1 MKTVVEPRIRP
12 DLSAMD
18 DRILAGRAA
27 DGDVPAFEVL
37 VRRYGRLMRVYARRV
52 LGSNADVD
60 DVVQESFIQAWQ
72 HLPSLEDL
80 GSVKSWLMKIV
91 ARKSIDRLRAR
102 RDHDDIDDH
111 ERAAPD
117 ELTPSSVAETVSLE
131 HALSRALGALP
142 VEQARCWVL
151 REIAGYS
158 YLDIG
163 RELDI
168 PSSTVRGII
177 ARARKNLIREMEGW
191 R

>member
-1 MKTVVEPRIRP
+1 MRLVVESRTRP
-12 DLSAMD
+12 DLSAAD

-27 DGDVPAFEVL
+27 DGDIPAFEVL

-60 DVVQESFIQAWQ
+60 DVVQDAFIQAWQ
-72 HLPSLEDL
+72 HLPSLDDL
-80 GSVKSWLMKIV
+80 GSVKSWLMRIV
-91 ARKSIDRLRAR
+91 ARKSFDRLRAR
-102 RDHDDIDDH
+102 REHDDIDDH
-111 ERAAPD
+111 ER
-117 ELTPSSVAETVSLE
+117 PSPEAQSPQAIVEADSLE
-131 HALSRALGALP
+131 HALSLALAALP

-151 REIAGYS
+151 REVAGYS